1 MRLEGQSAVITGGSM
16 GIGKAIS
23 LLFSMEGCR
32 VVIADVDK
40 AKGLDTQ
47 KEIEGQGGHCL
58 FVKCDVSKADDV
70 RDMAQEATSFC
81 SRIHILVNNAGI
93 WRPGKVTDLSEK
105 TWDQVL
111 STNLKGVFL
120 VSKEIIPHMQ
130 KAGGGSIINIA
141 SVAGIVGGRDASA
154 YNASKGGVVNLTRGM
169 ALDFAKDNIR
179 VNCLCPGLT
188 ESAQGDMVVAHY
200 APGQDPKAAMK
211 AWQPLPRVG
220 TPQDAAK
227 AVLYLASDESAFATG
242 SIFVVDGGL
251 TAE

>member
-179 VNCLCPGLT
+179 VNCLCPGDTDTPLLRD
-188 ESAQGDMVVAHY
+188 EALQLGEEE
-200 APGQDPKAAMK
+200 GLFLKKASER
-211 AWQPLPRVG
+211 PLGRIGKPE
-220 TPQDAAK
+220 DIAN
-227 AVLYLASDESAFATG
+227 AVLFLASHMSSWITG
-242 SIFVVDGGL
+242 SILVVDGGGL
-251 TAE
+251 A